1 MIRKTPLIKE
11 AHRRYGD
18 SIFSRILARVC
29 EIPQL
34 LHHSKELLKKLDL
47 DESSYIEP
55 KTDISKI
62 TASGVG
68 VVEAA
73 RGSLIHKVEL
83 EDGIIKKY
91 EIITPTQYNLSNG
104 ERKNQ
109 AISQKAMV
117 GLSDIKLAEIVFKS
131 FDVCS
136 VCTTH

>member
-1 MIRKTPLIKE
+1 
-11 AHRRYGD
+11 
-18 SIFSRILARVC
+18 
-29 EIPQL
+29 
-34 LHHSKELLKKLDL
+34 
-47 DESSYIEP
+47 
-55 KTDISKI
+55 
-62 TASGVG
+62 

-83 EDGIIKKY
+83 ENGIIKKY
-91 EIITPTQYNLSNG
+91 DIITPTQYNLSNG
-104 ERKNQ
+104 ERENQ